1 MSDGHSGFLCHRA
14 PTWRNHPPTVPKIAL
29 LSDIHA
35 NLPALQAVIEDADR
49 LGIRDF
55 VFMGDIVG
63 YGPHPAECVEMVRQS
78 GAPCVQGNHDYYTVA
93 GSRHRGFIPNDAE
106 SRANPVWAGIHHAM
120 RELDGDDIEWLGALP
135 RVIDIP
141 GAIVAHASL
150 DDPSRWKYLLDSN
163 DAATTLDVLERLGL
177 SIGFFGHTHR
187 QEWFS
192 RPQAPGEPCG
202 EDGFVLA
209 PDKRFAVVV
218 GSVGQPRSKD
228 NRASWTVWD
237 SERRIFEFRRT
248 SYPVEQTV
256 AAIRKAGLP
265 AHSARRLM

>member
-1 MSDGHSGFLCHRA
+1 MPR
-14 PTWRNHPPTVPKIAL
+14 IAL

-55 VFMGDIVG
+55 VFLGDIVG

-78 GAPCVQGNHDYYTVA
+78 GAPCVLGNHDYYTVA
-93 GSRHRGFIPNDAE
+93 GRRHRGFVPNDAE

-120 RELDGDDIEWLGALP
+120 RELDEDDIDWLESLP
-135 RVIDIP
+135 RVIEIP

-150 DDPSRWKYLLDSN
+150 GDPARWQYLLDSD
-163 DAATTLDVLERLGL
+163 DAVTTLDVLERLGRP
-177 SIGFFGHTHR
+177 IGFFGHTHR

-192 RPQAPGEPCG
+192 RPRAEGEPRT
-202 EDGFVLA
+202 EDGFVLG
-209 PDKRFAVVV
+209 PDTRHAVVV

-228 NRASWTVWD
+228 NRSSWTVWD
-237 SERRIFEFRRT
+237 SERRVFEFRRT
-248 SYPVEQTV
+248 EYPVEKTV
-256 AAIRKAGLP
+256 AAIRAAGLP